1 MSVRS
6 NVFPLGAAIRE
17 ASDDYPR
24 PLGDASDARV
34 IADAVQA
41 QIKAMHAQTDPRRF
55 IVFNDRGQTLG
66 SIVEIVN
73 ALRQIGCHFD
83 APLWIRDEYG
93 RVTGLKFW
101 ETRRPA
107 A

>member
-24 PLGDASDARV
+24 PSHERF

-73 ALRQIGCHFD
+73 ALRQVGCHFD
-83 APLWIRDEYG
+83 APLWIRDESG

-101 ETRRPA
+101 ETRKGA